1 MFSTMILVLTHFNI
15 YSYILFIFFL
25 SFGLFIS
32 LLMSHFSFCISQLFS
47 CLLADHLNHQV
58 FYALAFLC
66 VVLHNDWYFSLKER
80 WRKEKWEKIEW
91 LFYFHELAMR
101 RDENLGGVDWLHM
114 VLCQRIQ
121 WIAQI
126 KFLKIMFLN
135 RIWRIYKKYVLK
147 MTAIY

>member
-1 MFSTMILVLTHFNI
+1 M
-15 YSYILFIFFL
+15 
-25 SFGLFIS
+25 
-32 LLMSHFSFCISQLFS
+32 
-47 CLLADHLNHQV
+47 
-58 FYALAFLC
+58 
-66 VVLHNDWYFSLKER
+66 
-80 WRKEKWEKIEW
+80 EW

-101 RDENLGGVDWLHM
+101 RDENLGDVDWLHM

-135 RIWRIYKKYVLK
+135 RIWRIYKKDILK